1 MAMNM
6 AMSGSPPGQ
15 YSIAQARD
23 RLPALVHE
31 AEEGT
36 PVELT
41 RRGKPVAVLLSSDEY
56 HRLASGRVDFWSA
69 YERFRESADLD
80 GLDLG
85 PVFEDIRDRSP
96 GRDLEW

>member
-1 MAMNM
+1 MNI
-6 AMSGSPPGQ
+6 AMSDVRSRQ

-23 RLPALVHE
+23 RLPALIHE
-31 AEEGT
+31 AEDGA

-41 RRGKPVAVLLSSDEY
+41 RRGKPVAVLVSLDEY

-69 YERFRESADLD
+69 YERFRASEDLD

-85 PVFEDIRDRSP
+85 PSLFEGLRDGSP
-96 GRDLEW
+96 GRDSTW